1 MITLNTFETM
11 QQIKSYEKIIKENTR
26 SISIIIAGLSTLDG
40 MPNYPYDFKGEKF
53 EIIFGL
59 NKDLKELSAYPY
71 CLHMYAA
78 KAKMC
83 PPVVLA
89 GSFNLVDNSLYIGK
103 SELPVWFYKNLNE
116 AVQVWINEVKANEED
131 IFGDDIN
138 KWRIITR
145 SLNMQL
151 QAIRKAAEGIEAL
164 FNK

>member
-1 MITLNTFETM
+1 
-11 QQIKSYEKIIKENTR
+11 
-26 SISIIIAGLSTLDG
+26 
-40 MPNYPYDFKGEKF
+40 
-53 EIIFGL
+53 
-59 NKDLKELSAYPY
+59 
-71 CLHMYAA
+71 MYAA

-151 QAIRKAAEGIEAL
+151 QAIRKAAEGIEEL